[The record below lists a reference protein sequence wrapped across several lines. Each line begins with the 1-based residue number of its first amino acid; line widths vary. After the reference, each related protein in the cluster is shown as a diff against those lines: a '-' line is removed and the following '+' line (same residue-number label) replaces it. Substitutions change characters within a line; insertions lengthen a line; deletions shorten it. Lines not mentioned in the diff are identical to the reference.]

1 MYDATLNKGISATEY
16 SSSPTIWMSV
26 VLKEET
32 WHCHR
37 GLLKECNATK
47 DQETSYTNITTDGNL
62 MEISGAAYDLLTAP
76 RSDKGDRQQRT
87 MADGNGTPKETH
99 FTACMGRE
107 RVDKKRR
114 QLSEAVGRN
123 YQSSLSLKMI
133 LWLTSAVSHLC
144 RWFCSRFIYPH
155 APGAIKCQSVV
166 TKRFIGVM
174 SSTSTLIHYT
184 PLNISNCLAWHM
196 KPNLPNI
203 IYSPFSPS

>member
-1 MYDATLNKGISATEY
+1 
-16 SSSPTIWMSV
+16 
-26 VLKEET
+26 
-32 WHCHR
+32 
-37 GLLKECNATK
+37 
-47 DQETSYTNITTDGNL
+47 
-62 MEISGAAYDLLTAP
+62 MEIWWKSQELLTIYWP
-76 RSDKGDRQQRT
+76 RQDLTRETGSRELRQTERER
-87 MADGNGTPKETH
+87 PKETH
-99 FTACMGRE
+99 FIACMGRE